1 MKMNGFRDL
10 MKIGILLIGISA
22 IIIASLATHVYLTQ
36 SLRQQPPLTAYCYD
50 MAIVIT
56 AGKELRDVRIL
67 DNRSSI
73 LHTFP
78 RIPAGSQE
86 FFIVP
91 SEGVYA
97 VQAND
102 YKVVV
107 HCMKSQVM
115 QSRTY
120 D

>member
-1 MKMNGFRDL
+1 LKMNGFRDL
-10 MKIGILLIGISA
+10 MRIGILLIGISA
-22 IIIASLATHVYLTQ
+22 IIMASLATHVYLTHFV
-36 SLRQQPPLTAYCYD
+36 RQQPPLTVYCSD
-50 MAIVIT
+50 MAIIIT

-67 DNRSSI
+67 DNRSST

-91 SEGVYA
+91 SQGVYA

-107 HCMKSQVM
+107 HCVKPQVM
-115 QSRTY
+115 PPPMY